1 MAMKRWILLLATL
14 LAIACSEIGTDEV
27 ETLSSTP
34 LPGRFSGLEYY
45 MDTTQ
50 NNQFKADRFCQ
61 EWEFVSTQVEVWVD
75 GTLKETRDTDNVFPY
90 LSLSFNL
97 DGAMAAQ
104 GMAGTWHYAYNYL
117 MIDVSQTGGS
127 IYWYEVKSL
136 THNKMVLR
144 EEEYKIGGPIVTFR
158 QNPAG
163 THYFLLFTYVK
174 K

>member
-61 EWEFVSTQVEVWVD
+61 EWEFFSTQVEVWVD
-75 GTLKETRDTDNVFPY
+75 GTLKETRDTDNVC
-90 LSLSFNL
+90 LSRSTS
-97 DGAMAAQ
+97 MER
-104 GMAGTWHYAYNYL
+104 WPPR
-117 MIDVSQTGGS
+117 V
-127 IYWYEVKSL
+127 W
-136 THNKMVLR
+136 R
-144 EEEYKIGGPIVTFR
+144 EHGIMHTTI
-158 QNPAG
+158 
-163 THYFLLFTYVK
+163 
-174 K
+174 